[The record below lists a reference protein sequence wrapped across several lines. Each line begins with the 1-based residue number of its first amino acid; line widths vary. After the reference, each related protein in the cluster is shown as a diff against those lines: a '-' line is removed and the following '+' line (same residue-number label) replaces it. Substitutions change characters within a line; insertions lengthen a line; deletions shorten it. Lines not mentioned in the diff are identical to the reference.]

1 MLAGE
6 SAEGLRLA
14 DEVDVSR
21 LPSRERQFTFTLE
34 LARCYVLRRDDA
46 AVLVHLLDLEKLS
59 PQDMV
64 RSKLGTDM
72 VLGLLDR
79 VRPTYRRQ
87 VLGLAERLAVGRSAA
102 HKPTWDTLPQRKS
115 DCAPRWRAMMAEDG
129 APVMSTCLPRV
140 GASVPIARRLV
151 REALVDWDLPDLA
164 DAAELV
170 VSELASNAVRH
181 TRHWGLRL
189 TILRLAGRG
198 VRVAVTDKSRVLPV
212 KVTSC
217 AENVTGRG
225 LALVDAVSQEWGT
238 VRLSWGKRIWADGA
252 AADVLADISPA
263 LEVRVFAT
271 PTAQIIYVLLVVALA
286 AWLGVLIV
294 GG

>member
-21 LPSRERQFTFTLE
+21 LPSRERQFTFTLDS
-34 LARCYVLRRDDA
+34 LARCYVLRPDDA

-140 GASVPIARRLV
+140 GASVPIARRLL

-170 VSELASNAVRH
+170 VSEL
-181 TRHWGLRL
+181 
-189 TILRLAGRG
+189 
-198 VRVAVTDKSRVLPV
+198 P
-212 KVTSC
+212 
-217 AENVTGRG
+217 
-225 LALVDAVSQEWGT
+225 
-238 VRLSWGKRIWADGA
+238 
-252 AADVLADISPA
+252 P
-263 LEVRVFAT
+263 T
-271 PTAQIIYVLLVVALA
+271 PPGIHAI
-286 AWLGVLIV
+286 
-294 GG
+294 GGSG